1 MAGHARLSASGA
13 KRWMEC
19 PGSQPRVDLLGPDAN
34 KESDFSAE
42 GTCAH
47 EGAALAL
54 REGQEPWMYIGQNLY
69 TDTNG
74 KAWEFTAEMAEHV
87 ALYTDYIRKMYSDG
101 AEMLVEEKIAV
112 EELGDDFGGTAD
124 AVVHRLKDGGGFVHV
139 IDLKYGIGVSV
150 PIGDKD
156 DLGNTKFEN
165 PQLLYYAYGVLRR
178 LGVTAEDDVKVGG
191 TIVQP
196 RDPHGNTIREAWTT
210 SKAVFEWANTRL
222 LPAMQRVGEE
232 APPLKP
238 GDWCQFC
245 PAKLLCP
252 VLQGAFGG
260 AANADHAALP
270 DMTDERLALEYELVD
285 PVKKYL
291 RAVEE
296 ECYRRAI
303 EGKPVPGTQLE
314 KGRSDRQWKATITLD
329 DGTETDTESY
339 LASVLG
345 EKAYTEPALKS
356 PAQVERE
363 VGGKDLVARAAFKP
377 EARPILKPVRSG
389 SAPVTANFGGGVFA
403 GIAQ

>member
-1 MAGHARLSASGA
+1 
-13 KRWMEC
+13 
-19 PGSQPRVDLLGPDAN
+19 
-34 KESDFSAE
+34 
-42 GTCAH
+42 
-47 EGAALAL
+47 
-54 REGQEPWMYIGQNLY
+54 
-69 TDTNG
+69 
-74 KAWEFTAEMAEHV
+74 
-87 ALYTDYIRKMYSDG
+87 
-101 AEMLVEEKIAV
+101 
-112 EELGDDFGGTAD
+112 
-124 AVVHRLKDGGGFVHV
+124 
-139 IDLKYGIGVSV
+139 
-150 PIGDKD
+150 
-156 DLGNTKFEN
+156 
-165 PQLLYYAYGVLRR
+165 
-178 LGVTAEDDVKVGG
+178 
-191 TIVQP
+191 
-196 RDPHGNTIREAWTT
+196 
-210 SKAVFEWANTRL
+210 
-222 LPAMQRVGEE
+222 
-232 APPLKP
+232 
-238 GDWCQFC
+238 
-245 PAKLLCP
+245 
-252 VLQGAFGG
+252 
-260 AANADHAALP
+260 
-270 DMTDERLALEYELVD
+270 MTDERLALEYELVD